1 MWDSDC
7 ARMSTTAAPKTPDY
21 QRRAVRRHD
30 LKQRRRLPF
39 SGRFVSLLLLD
50 LWIGRSAELRAAHHR
65 ESWDQ
70 VEGLRKILAGLEE
83 EMEAALTTDE
93 MKLLAEQ
100 REREQA

>member
-1 MWDSDC
+1 MRDSD
-7 ARMSTTAAPKTPDY
+7 RESMNTKAAPTTPDY

-30 LKQRRRLPF
+30 VKHRRGLPF

-70 VEGLRKILAGLEE
+70 VGGLRKILADLED
-83 EMEAALTTDE
+83 EMEAALTVDE
-93 MKLLAEQ
+93 MKRLAEQ